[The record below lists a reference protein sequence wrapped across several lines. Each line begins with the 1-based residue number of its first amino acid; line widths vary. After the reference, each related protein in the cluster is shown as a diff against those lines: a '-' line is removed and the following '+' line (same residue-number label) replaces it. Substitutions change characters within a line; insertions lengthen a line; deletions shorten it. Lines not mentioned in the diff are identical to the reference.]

1 MRDEFE
7 QPLEQ
12 EFLHPPEQFTLQ
24 LALQLVLQEVQP
36 AHALW
41 QLPLQPPQPRQP
53 PQPLHPWHDTHHSP
67 PLQL

>member
-12 EFLHPPEQFTLQ
+12 EFLHAPEQLTLQ
-24 LALQLVLQEVQP
+24 LALQLVLQDVQP

-41 QLPLQPPQPRQP
+41 QLPLQPPHPLHPPQPRQP
-53 PQPLHPWHDTHHSP
+53 
-67 PLQL
+67 

>member
-12 EFLHPPEQFTLQ
+12 EFLHAPEQLTLQ

-36 AHALW
+36 EHAFW
-41 QLPLQPPQPRQP
+41 QFALQPPHPLHPPQPRQP
-53 PQPLHPWHDTHHSP
+53 
-67 PLQL
+67 

>member
-12 EFLHPPEQFTLQ
+12 EFLHAPEQLTLQ

-36 AHALW
+36 EHAFW
-41 QLPLQPPQPRQP
+41 QLPLQPPHPLHPPQPRQP
-53 PQPLHPWHDTHHSP
+53 
-67 PLQL
+67 